1 LVGSVYGPNRV
12 EPLFFYNLRQLLRSE
27 DEVPIIIGGDW
38 NCTYSSEAVRN
49 NPDVFNMQNL
59 PNKRHSDL
67 LSVLCDDL
75 SLTDPY
81 WVKFPNKSE
90 YSYILSDPTKK
101 NRSRLDFFLVS
112 RHILLKVTKV
122 SILPGLQNKLFDHRA
137 VQIEFSVK
145 VKAVTPPTVSKKI
158 LKDPE
163 TELVVGL
170 AVADVYLANSTVLT
184 RAEVDNL
191 RLGIG

>member
-1 LVGSVYGPNRV
+1 V
-12 EPLFFYNLRQLLRSE
+12 EPLFFNNLGRLLRSE
-27 DEVPIIIGGDW
+27 DDVPIIISGDW

-49 NPDVFNMQNL
+49 NPDVFNMQNI
-59 PNKRHSDL
+59 PNKRHSEL

-75 SLTDPY
+75 SLADPY
-81 WVKFPNKSE
+81 RVKFPNKNE
-90 YSYILSDPTKK
+90 YSYIPSDPTKK

-112 RHILLKVTKV
+112 RNILGAVTNV

-137 VQIEFSVK
+137 VQIEFSIK
-145 VKAVTPPTVSKKI
+145 TKAVTPPTVSKKI

-170 AVADVYLANSTVLT
+170 SVADVYLIHSTVLT
-184 RAEVDNL
+184 NA
-191 RLGIG
+191 